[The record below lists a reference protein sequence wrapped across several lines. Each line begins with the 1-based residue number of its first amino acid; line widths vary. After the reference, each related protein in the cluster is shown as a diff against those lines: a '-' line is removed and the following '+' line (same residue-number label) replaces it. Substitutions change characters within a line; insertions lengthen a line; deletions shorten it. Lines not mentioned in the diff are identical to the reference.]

1 MSEFAGSNASA
12 SAGSESVT
20 KFIHNMCIGSNI
32 SKCVMSVIPNQLANN
47 GVNNVA
53 KNKTLFLQYYLIIRI
68 VLLLVYCHIFFFLLL
83 QQILLLQNY
92 RL

>member
-53 KNKTLFLQYYLIIRI
+53 KNKTTISP
-68 VLLLVYCHIFFFLLL
+68 
-83 QQILLLQNY
+83 ILLDNKNCITFSILSY
-92 RL
+92 ILLPLPSRLSNA